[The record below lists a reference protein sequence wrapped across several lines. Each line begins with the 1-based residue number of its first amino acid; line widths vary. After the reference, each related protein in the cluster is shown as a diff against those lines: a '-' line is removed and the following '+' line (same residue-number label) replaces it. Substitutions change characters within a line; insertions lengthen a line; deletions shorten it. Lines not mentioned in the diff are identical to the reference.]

1 MRILFIHSDNIEYE
15 TLFKMK
21 MAEENIIPIYAMQ
34 DALGVRCKDDRRDES
49 AGKKV
54 REAVVEWVPSTIV
67 VGDGEIDSGK
77 YSVSIRSKSQSNK
90 PFKVILSLDEL
101 VANVR
106 ADVCDMPNHLIY
118 TTKLMSK
125 RARYY

>member
-1 MRILFIHSDNIEYE
+1 
-15 TLFKMK
+15 
-21 MAEENIIPIYAMQ
+21 MQ

-54 REAVVEWVPSTIV
+54 REATVECVPYIIV
-67 VGDGEIDSGK
+67 IGDDEIDSGK
-77 YSVSIRSKSQSNK
+77 YSVSIRSKSQPNK
-90 PFKVILSLDEL
+90 PFKVTLSLDEL

-106 ADVCDMPNHLIY
+106 ADVCDMPNRQIY